1 MEKNGMKKKAI
12 YGRHSVEEY
21 ILKNGSEDITEV
33 WIKESFH
40 GEATSTL
47 LSSIPNKSIIKKKD
61 IKDID
66 RILKGVNHQGIV
78 LWFQTSSG
86 KSQIKDFNEWKISL
100 QEEEGPFLLLDRI
113 QDPGNL
119 GNILRTAEC
128 MGIKSVILTDRNS
141 CGITDVVIKVAS
153 GALNYLNLF
162 QVANLS
168 RVIEELKK
176 KNYWIVATSDR
187 GEDSWE
193 DLPEPERIAI
203 IMGNEGEGAKR
214 ILLEESDF
222 VVQIPMHGEISS
234 INVAVATGIV
244 LDRIVNR

>member
-1 MEKNGMKKKAI
+1 MKKKAI

-128 MGIKSVILTDRNS
+128 MGIKSVVLTDRNS

>member
-1 MEKNGMKKKAI
+1 MKKKAI

-21 ILKNGSEDITEV
+21 ILKNGSNDITEV
-33 WIKESFH
+33 WVKDSFH
-40 GEATSTL
+40 GEATSTF
-47 LSSIPNKSIIKKKD
+47 LSNIPNKSIIKKKD

-78 LWFQTSSG
+78 IWSQSNSG
-86 KSQIKDFNEWKISL
+86 KSQIKDFNEWKTAL
-100 QEEEGPFLLLDRI
+100 EEAEGPFLLLDRI

-128 MGIKSVILTDRNS
+128 MGIQSVILTDRNS
-141 CGITDVVIKVAS
+141 CGITDVVIKVSS

-187 GEDSWE
+187 GEDEWE

-214 ILLEESDF
+214 LLLEESDF

-234 INVAVATGIV
+234 LNVAVATGIV